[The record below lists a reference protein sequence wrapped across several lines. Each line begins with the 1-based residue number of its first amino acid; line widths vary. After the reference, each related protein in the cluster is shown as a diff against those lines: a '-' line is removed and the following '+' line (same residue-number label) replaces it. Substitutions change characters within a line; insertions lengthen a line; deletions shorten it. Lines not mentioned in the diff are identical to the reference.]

1 MIFSISDIGSS
12 PVDLVFVVDTS
23 QFTNTSESLD
33 EEIIV
38 KAFLTSFLDSAN
50 IDSGTVKVGF
60 VTYSTHPNVV
70 FDLDTYSSFNDMV
83 DAIYIAEFIPG
94 ERNTADALGRV
105 RSEVFAR
112 DRKDVPNVVLLLQTG
127 KSNRNDYRTL
137 QEAEALKYGRAN
149 IFVVGYNLSVE
160 AEAEV
165 NDIAS
170 KPTRENTFIMDSAV
184 QLNLVKD
191 IVFAQIFTS
200 K

>member
-1 MIFSISDIGSS
+1 MFI
-12 PVDLVFVVDTS
+12 VDTS

-33 EEIIV
+33 EEIAV
-38 KAFLTSFLDSAN
+38 KAFLTSFLDSAD
-50 IDSGTVKVGF
+50 IDSGMVKVGF

-70 FDLDTYSSFNDMV
+70 FDLDTYSSFNEMV
-83 DAIYIAEFIPG
+83 DAIFTADFNPG

-105 RSEVFAR
+105 RSEVLVR
-112 DRKDVPNVVLLLQTG
+112 DRKDAPNVVLLLQTG
-127 KSNRNDYRTL
+127 KSDRNDYRTV

-149 IFVVGYNLSVE
+149 IFVVGYNLDAE
-160 AEAEV
+160 AEEEV

-170 KPTRENTFIMDSAV
+170 KPTRENTFIMGSAFE
-184 QLNLVKD
+184 LDLVKE